1 MPVDW
6 IQVME
11 IVRFTAGKRT
21 RYGILGSDSIQ
32 VIIGSP
38 FRSVRSVEERY
49 RLSDVRLLAPWL
61 PSKKVAVGL
70 NYRSHAEELG
80 TLLPAAP
87 LIFL

>member
-1 MPVDW
+1 MK
-6 IQVME
+6 
-11 IVRFTAGKRT
+11 IVRFAAGKRA
-21 RYGILGSDSIQ
+21 RYGILGGDSIQ
-32 VIIGSP
+32 VINGSP

-61 PSKKVAVGL
+61 PSKIVAAGL
-70 NYRSHAEELG
+70 NYRSHAAEIG